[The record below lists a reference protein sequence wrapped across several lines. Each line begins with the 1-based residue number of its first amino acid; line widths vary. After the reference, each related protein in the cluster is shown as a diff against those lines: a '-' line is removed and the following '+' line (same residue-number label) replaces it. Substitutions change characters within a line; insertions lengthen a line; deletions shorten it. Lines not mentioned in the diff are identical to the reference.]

1 MLKKGH
7 YEMIVVVDGNLTDEE
22 YQGVINKHKEILA
35 NIGGELKHEVDW
47 GRRRLAYEVQKR
59 KYGIYY
65 LLYIDGDGEVIEE
78 MSRQYRYDENVIKY
92 FSVKVK
98 DLDEAYNGFVSLKE
112 NPLKTANLISEALG
126 A

>member
-1 MLKKGH
+1 
-7 YEMIVVVDGNLTDEE
+7 MIVVVDGNLTDEE